1 MSHNIVQEQAHS
13 SIHSWAKRLVDV
25 RPDELRSLIWSFLY
39 FFSLLC
45 SYYIIRPIRDE
56 MGIAGGVENLHWL
69 FTGTFLSMLAAVP
82 LFGWIASTYPR
93 KTFIPCVYYFFIAN
107 LLLFFVLFSTNLTH
121 AYVARAFF
129 IWVSVYNLFVVSVF
143 WSFMADIYSDSQ
155 AKRLFGFIAA
165 GGTTGALVGPALTGN
180 LVLLLGPK
188 NLLLLSAILLLVSVV
203 CIRNLISKTRESNST
218 IPLSFSQAEPTQ
230 AEDSDEKPMG
240 GSMVA
245 AFRLVLGSPY
255 LMGICLL
262 ILLFTTLATFLYFQ
276 QAQIVRDSFED
287 PSRRTAVFA
296 AIDFAVNILT
306 VTIQVFLTGRIVK
319 SIGLGLSL
327 AVIPVLL
334 GLGFLILGLIPLLMV
349 LVIVQVVRRA
359 GDYAIMRP
367 SREMLFTVLNKE
379 EKYKAKNFID
389 TAIYRGGDAVS
400 AWIYAGLSGL
410 GLSLSAIA
418 LAAVPISGIW
428 AVVSYILGKKRE
440 ELAGKGIWGSK

>member
-1 MSHNIVQEQAHS
+1 
-13 SIHSWAKRLVDV
+13 
-25 RPDELRSLIWSFLY
+25 
-39 FFSLLC
+39 
-45 SYYIIRPIRDE
+45 

-82 LFGWIASTYPR
+82 LFGWIASKYPR
-93 KTFIPCVYYFFIAN
+93 KRFIPCVYYFFIAN
-107 LLLFFVLFSTNLTH
+107 LLLFFFLFSTNLTH

-143 WSFMADIYSDSQ
+143 WSFMADIYSDNQ

-165 GGTTGALVGPALTGN
+165 GGTTGAIVGPALTGN

-188 NLLLLSAILLLVSVV
+188 NLLPLSAILLLVSVV
-203 CIRNLISKTRESNST
+203 CIRRLISKKHESTST
-218 IPLSFSQAEPTQ
+218 VPDSFSKTEPSQ

-240 GSMVA
+240 GSIVA
-245 AFRLVLGSPY
+245 AFRLVLSSPY

-276 QAQIVRDSFED
+276 QAQIVRDSFDD

-296 AIDFAVNILT
+296 AIDFAVNILA
-306 VTIQVFLTGRIVK
+306 VTIQVLLTGRIVK
-319 SIGLGLSL
+319 SIGLSWSL
-327 AVIPVLL
+327 ALIPVIL
-334 GLGFLILGLIPLLMV
+334 GLGFLMLGLVPLLMV

-359 GDYAIMRP
+359 GDYAIMKP

-428 AVVSYILGKKRE
+428 AIVSYILGKKRE
-440 ELAGKGIWGSK
+440 ELAGRSA

>member
-1 MSHNIVQEQAHS
+1 MSHNIAHQQAS
-13 SIHSWAKRLVDV
+13 APFHSWMTRLVEV
-25 RPDELRSLIWSFLY
+25 QRDELGSLIWSFLY

-69 FTGTFLSMLAAVP
+69 FTGTFFVMLAAVP
-82 LFGWIASTYPR
+82 LFGWIASRYPR
-93 KTFIPCVYYFFIAN
+93 KRFVPYVYYFFIAN
-107 LLLFFVLFSTNLTH
+107 LLLFFFLFSTNLTH

-143 WSFMADIYSDSQ
+143 WSFMADIYSDNQ

-165 GGTTGALVGPALTGN
+165 GGTTGAIVGPALTGN

-188 NLLLLSAILLLVSVV
+188 NLLPLSAILLLLSIV
-203 CIRNLISKTRESNST
+203 CIRRLISNSRESTST
-218 IPLSFSQAEPTQ
+218 VPDSFPKIERNQT
-230 AEDSDEKPMG
+230 EDPDEKPMG
-240 GSMVA
+240 GTILA
-245 AFRLVLGSPY
+245 AFRLVLRSPY

-262 ILLFTTLATFLYFQ
+262 ISLLTTLATFLYFQ
-276 QAQIVRDSFED
+276 QAQIVRDSFHD

-319 SIGLGLSL
+319 SIGLSWSL
-327 AVIPVLL
+327 ALVPVGLGVGFFTL
-334 GLGFLILGLIPLLMV
+334 GLAPLLIV
-349 LVIVQVVRRA
+349 LVIVQIVRRA
-359 GDYAIMRP
+359 GNYAIMRP

-418 LAAVPISGIW
+418 FVAVPLSGLW
-428 AVVSYILGKKRE
+428 AIVSYLLGDKRE
-440 ELAGKGIWGSK
+440 KLAGKAGKER

>member
-1 MSHNIVQEQAHS
+1 MSHNIAHQQANAS
-13 SIHSWAKRLVDV
+13 LYSWMTRLVDV
-25 RPDELRSLIWSFLY
+25 QPDELRSLIWSFLY

-82 LFGWIASTYPR
+82 LFGWIASKYPR
-93 KTFIPCVYYFFIAN
+93 KRFIPCVYYFFIAN
-107 LLLFFVLFSTNLTH
+107 LLLFFFLFSTNLTH

-143 WSFMADIYSDSQ
+143 WSFMADIYSDNQ

-165 GGTTGALVGPALTGN
+165 GGTTGAIVGPALTGN

-188 NLLLLSAILLLVSVV
+188 NLLPLSAILLLVSVV
-203 CIRNLISKTRESNST
+203 CIRRLISKKHESTST
-218 IPLSFSQAEPTQ
+218 VPDSFSKTEPNQ

-240 GSMVA
+240 GSIVA
-245 AFRLVLGSPY
+245 AFRLVLSSPY

-276 QAQIVRDSFED
+276 QAQIVRDSFDD

-296 AIDFAVNILT
+296 AIDFAVNILA
-306 VTIQVFLTGRIVK
+306 VTIQVLLTGRIVK
-319 SIGLGLSL
+319 SIGLSWSL
-327 AVIPVLL
+327 ALIPVLL
-334 GLGFLILGLIPLLMV
+334 GLGFLMLGLVPLLMV

-359 GDYAIMRP
+359 GDYAIMKP

-410 GLSLSAIA
+410 GVSLSAIA

-428 AVVSYILGKKRE
+428 AIVSYILGKKRE
-440 ELAGKGIWGSK
+440 ELAGKSRGE

>member
-1 MSHNIVQEQAHS
+1 
-13 SIHSWAKRLVDV
+13 
-25 RPDELRSLIWSFLY
+25 
-39 FFSLLC
+39 
-45 SYYIIRPIRDE
+45 

-82 LFGWIASTYPR
+82 LFGWIASKYPR
-93 KTFIPCVYYFFIAN
+93 KRFIPCVYYFFIAN
-107 LLLFFVLFSTNLTH
+107 LLLFFFLFSTNLTH

-143 WSFMADIYSDSQ
+143 WSFMADIYSDNQ

-165 GGTTGALVGPALTGN
+165 GGTTGAIVGPALTGN

-188 NLLLLSAILLLVSVV
+188 NLLPLSAILLLVSVV
-203 CIRNLISKTRESNST
+203 CIRRLISKKHESTST
-218 IPLSFSQAEPTQ
+218 VPDSFSKTEPNQT
-230 AEDSDEKPMG
+230 EDSDEKPMG
-240 GSMVA
+240 GSIVA
-245 AFRLVLGSPY
+245 AFRLVLSSPY

-276 QAQIVRDSFED
+276 QAQIVRDSFDD

-296 AIDFAVNILT
+296 AIDFAVNILA
-306 VTIQVFLTGRIVK
+306 VTIQVLLTGRIVK
-319 SIGLGLSL
+319 SIGLSWSL
-327 AVIPVLL
+327 ALIPVLL
-334 GLGFLILGLIPLLMV
+334 GLGFLMLGLVPLLMV

-359 GDYAIMRP
+359 GDYAIMKP

-428 AVVSYILGKKRE
+428 AIVSYILGKKRE
-440 ELAGKGIWGSK
+440 ELAGKSRGE

>member
-1 MSHNIVQEQAHS
+1 MSHNIAHEQAHS
-13 SIHSWAKRLVDV
+13 SLHSWATRLVDV

-56 MGIAGGVENLHWL
+56 MGIAGGVENVQWL
-69 FTGTFLSMLAAVP
+69 FTGTFLMMLAAVP
-82 LFGWIASTYPR
+82 IFGWIASRYPR
-93 KTFIPCVYYFFIAN
+93 KRFIPYVYYFFIAN
-107 LLLFFVLFSTNLTH
+107 LLLFFFLFSTDLTH

-165 GGTTGALVGPALTGN
+165 GGTTGAIVGPALTGN

-188 NLLLLSAILLLVSVV
+188 NLLPISAILLLVSVV
-203 CIRNLISKTRESNST
+203 CIRRLIPKKHKST
-218 IPLSFSQAEPTQ
+218 STVPDSFSNTEPNQAG
-230 AEDSDEKPMG
+230 DSDEKPMG
-240 GSMVA
+240 GSIVA
-245 AFRLVLGSPY
+245 AFSLVLSSPY

-262 ILLFTTLATFLYFQ
+262 IFLFTTLATFLYFQ
-276 QAQIVRDSFED
+276 QAQIVRDSFDD

-296 AIDFAVNILT
+296 AIDFAVNILA
-306 VTIQVFLTGRIVK
+306 VVIQVFLTGRIVK
-319 SIGLGLSL
+319 SIGLRWSL
-327 AVIPVLL
+327 ALIPVLL
-334 GLGFLILGLIPLLMV
+334 GLGFLMLGLAPLLIV

-359 GDYAIMRP
+359 GNYAITRP
-367 SREMLFTVLNKE
+367 SREMLFTVLTKE

-389 TAIYRGGDAVS
+389 TAIYRGGDVVS
-400 AWIYAGLSGL
+400 AWVYAGLSGL

-418 LAAVPISGIW
+418 LAAVPLSGIW
-428 AVVSYILGKKRE
+428 ATVSYILGKKRGK
-440 ELAGKGIWGSK
+440 LAGKGM

>member
-1 MSHNIVQEQAHS
+1 MSHNIAQEQAYAS
-13 SIHSWAKRLVDV
+13 LYSWMTRLVDV

-56 MGIAGGVENLHWL
+56 MGIAGGVENLQWL
-69 FTGTFLSMLAAVP
+69 FTGTFLMMLAAVP
-82 LFGWIASTYPR
+82 IFGWIASSYPR
-93 KTFIPCVYYFFIAN
+93 KRFIPYVYYFFIAN
-107 LLLFFVLFSTNLTH
+107 LLLFFFLFSTDLTH

-165 GGTTGALVGPALTGN
+165 GGTTGAIVGPALTAN

-188 NLLLLSAILLLVSVV
+188 NLLPISAILLLVSVV
-203 CIRNLISKTRESNST
+203 CIRRLISKKHESTST
-218 IPLSFSQAEPTQ
+218 VSDPISKTGSNHAD
-230 AEDSDEKPMG
+230 DSDEKPMG
-240 GSMVA
+240 GSIVA
-245 AFRLVLGSPY
+245 AFSLVLSSPY

-262 ILLFTTLATFLYFQ
+262 IFLFTTLATFLYFQ
-276 QAQIVRDSFED
+276 QAQIVRDSFDD

-296 AIDFAVNILT
+296 AIDFAVNILA
-306 VTIQVFLTGRIVK
+306 VVIQVFLTGRIVK
-319 SIGLGLSL
+319 TIGLGWSL
-327 AVIPVLL
+327 ALIPVLL
-334 GLGFLILGLIPLLMV
+334 GLGFLMLGLTPILIV

-359 GDYAIMRP
+359 GNYALTRP
-367 SREMLFTVLNKE
+367 SREMLFTVLTKE

-400 AWIYAGLSGL
+400 AWVYAGLSGL

-418 LAAVPISGIW
+418 IVAVPLSGIW
-428 AVVSYILGKKRE
+428 ATVSYVLGKKRE
-440 ELAGKGIWGSK
+440 KLAGKGI

>member
-1 MSHNIVQEQAHS
+1 
-13 SIHSWAKRLVDV
+13 
-25 RPDELRSLIWSFLY
+25 
-39 FFSLLC
+39 
-45 SYYIIRPIRDE
+45 

-82 LFGWIASTYPR
+82 LFGWIASKYPR
-93 KTFIPCVYYFFIAN
+93 KRFIPCVYYFFIAN
-107 LLLFFVLFSTNLTH
+107 LLLFFFLFSTNLTH

-143 WSFMADIYSDSQ
+143 WSFMADIYSDNQ

-165 GGTTGALVGPALTGN
+165 GGTTGAIVGPALTGN

-188 NLLLLSAILLLVSVV
+188 NLLPLSAILLLVSVV
-203 CIRNLISKTRESNST
+203 CIRRLISKKHESTST
-218 IPLSFSQAEPTQ
+218 VPDSFSKTEPNQ

-240 GSMVA
+240 GSIVA
-245 AFRLVLGSPY
+245 AFRLVLSSPY

-276 QAQIVRDSFED
+276 QAQIVRDSFDD

-296 AIDFAVNILT
+296 AIDFAVNILA
-306 VTIQVFLTGRIVK
+306 VTIQVLLTGRIVK
-319 SIGLGLSL
+319 SIGLSWSL
-327 AVIPVLL
+327 ALIPVLL
-334 GLGFLILGLIPLLMV
+334 GLGFLMLGLVPLLMV

-359 GDYAIMRP
+359 GDYAIMKP

-428 AVVSYILGKKRE
+428 AIVSYILGKKRE
-440 ELAGKGIWGSK
+440 ELAGRSA

>member
-1 MSHNIVQEQAHS
+1 MSHNIAHEQARS
-13 SIHSWAKRLVDV
+13 SLYSLATRLVDV

-56 MGIAGGVENLHWL
+56 MGIAGGVENLQWL
-69 FTGTFLSMLAAVP
+69 FTGTFLMMLAAVP
-82 LFGWIASTYPR
+82 IFGWIASRYPR
-93 KTFIPCVYYFFIAN
+93 KRFIPYVYYFFIAN
-107 LLLFFVLFSTNLTH
+107 LLLFFFLFSTDLTH

-165 GGTTGALVGPALTGN
+165 GGTTGAIVGPALTGN
-180 LVLLLGPK
+180 LVLLLGPT
-188 NLLLLSAILLLVSVV
+188 NLLPISAILLFVSVV
-203 CIRNLISKTRESNST
+203 CIRRLISKRHGSAST
-218 IPLSFSQAEPTQ
+218 VPDSFSKAGPDQ

-240 GSMVA
+240 GSIVA
-245 AFRLVLGSPY
+245 AFRLVLSSPY

-262 ILLFTTLATFLYFQ
+262 IFLFTTLATFLYFQ
-276 QAQIVRDSFED
+276 QAQIVRDSFDD

-296 AIDFAVNILT
+296 AIDFAVNILA

-319 SIGLGLSL
+319 SIGLRWSL
-327 AVIPVLL
+327 ALIPVLL
-334 GLGFLILGLIPLLMV
+334 GLGFLMLGLAPLLIV

-359 GDYAIMRP
+359 GNYAITRP
-367 SREMLFTVLNKE
+367 SREMLFTVLTKE

-389 TAIYRGGDAVS
+389 TAIYRGGDVVS
-400 AWIYAGLSGL
+400 AWVYAGFSGL

-418 LAAVPISGIW
+418 IVAVPLSGIW
-428 AVVSYILGKKRE
+428 AAVSYILGKKRE
-440 ELAGKGIWGSK
+440 KLAGKDM

>member
-1 MSHNIVQEQAHS
+1 MSHNIAHEQAHS
-13 SIHSWAKRLVDV
+13 SLHSWATRLVDV

-56 MGIAGGVENLHWL
+56 MGIAGGVENLQWL
-69 FTGTFLSMLAAVP
+69 FTGTFLMMLAAVP
-82 LFGWIASTYPR
+82 IFGWIASRYPR
-93 KTFIPCVYYFFIAN
+93 KRFIPYVYYFFITN
-107 LLLFFVLFSTNLTH
+107 LLLFFFLFSTDLTH

-165 GGTTGALVGPALTGN
+165 GGTTGAIVGPALTGN

-188 NLLLLSAILLLVSVV
+188 NLLPISAILLFVSVV
-203 CIRNLISKTRESNST
+203 CIRRLISKRHESTSMV
-218 IPLSFSQAEPTQ
+218 PDSFSKTGPNQS
-230 AEDSDEKPMG
+230 EDSDEKPMG
-240 GSMVA
+240 GSIVA
-245 AFRLVLGSPY
+245 AFSLVLSSPY

-262 ILLFTTLATFLYFQ
+262 IFLFTTLATFLYFQ
-276 QAQIVRDSFED
+276 QAQIVRDSFDD

-296 AIDFAVNILT
+296 AIDFVVNILA
-306 VTIQVFLTGRIVK
+306 VVIQVFLTGRIVK
-319 SIGLGLSL
+319 SMGLRWSL
-327 AVIPVLL
+327 ALIPVLL
-334 GLGFLILGLIPLLMV
+334 GLGFLMLGLAPLLIV

-359 GDYAIMRP
+359 GNYAITRP
-367 SREMLFTVLNKE
+367 SREMLFTVLTKE

-389 TAIYRGGDAVS
+389 TAIYRGGDVVS
-400 AWIYAGLSGL
+400 AWVYAGLSGL

-418 LAAVPISGIW
+418 LAAVPLSGIW
-428 AVVSYILGKKRE
+428 ATVSYILGKERE
-440 ELAGKGIWGSK
+440 KLAGRDM

>member
-1 MSHNIVQEQAHS
+1 
-13 SIHSWAKRLVDV
+13 
-25 RPDELRSLIWSFLY
+25 
-39 FFSLLC
+39 
-45 SYYIIRPIRDE
+45 

-82 LFGWIASTYPR
+82 LFGWIASKYPR
-93 KTFIPCVYYFFIAN
+93 KRFIPCVYYFFIAN
-107 LLLFFVLFSTNLTH
+107 LLLFFFLFSTNLTH

-143 WSFMADIYSDSQ
+143 WSFMADIYSDNQ

-165 GGTTGALVGPALTGN
+165 GGTTGAIVGPALTGN

-188 NLLLLSAILLLVSVV
+188 NLLPLSAILLLVSVV
-203 CIRNLISKTRESNST
+203 CIRRLISKKHESTST
-218 IPLSFSQAEPTQ
+218 VPDSFSKTEPNQT
-230 AEDSDEKPMG
+230 EDSDEKPVG
-240 GSMVA
+240 GSIVA
-245 AFRLVLGSPY
+245 AFRLVLSSPY

-276 QAQIVRDSFED
+276 QAQIVRDSFD
-287 PSRRTAVFA
+287 DSSRRTAVFA
-296 AIDFAVNILT
+296 AIDFAVNILA
-306 VTIQVFLTGRIVK
+306 VTIQVLLTGRIVK
-319 SIGLGLSL
+319 SIGLSWSL
-327 AVIPVLL
+327 ALIPVLL
-334 GLGFLILGLIPLLMV
+334 GLGFLMLGLVPLLMV

-428 AVVSYILGKKRE
+428 AIVSYILGKKRE
-440 ELAGKGIWGSK
+440 GLAGKSR

>member
-1 MSHNIVQEQAHS
+1 MSHNIAHQQANAS
-13 SIHSWAKRLVDV
+13 LYSWMTRLVDV
-25 RPDELRSLIWSFLY
+25 QPDELRSLIWSFLY

-82 LFGWIASTYPR
+82 LFGWIASKYPR
-93 KTFIPCVYYFFIAN
+93 KRFIPCVYYFFIAN
-107 LLLFFVLFSTNLTH
+107 LLLFFFLFSTNLTH

-143 WSFMADIYSDSQ
+143 WSFMADIYSDNQ

-165 GGTTGALVGPALTGN
+165 GGTTGAIVGPALTGN

-188 NLLLLSAILLLVSVV
+188 NLLPLSAILLLVSVV
-203 CIRNLISKTRESNST
+203 CIGRLISKKHESTST
-218 IPLSFSQAEPTQ
+218 VPGSFSKTEPNQ

-240 GSMVA
+240 GSIVA
-245 AFRLVLGSPY
+245 AFRLVLSSPY

-276 QAQIVRDSFED
+276 QAQIVRDSFDD

-296 AIDFAVNILT
+296 AIDFAVNILA
-306 VTIQVFLTGRIVK
+306 VTIQVLLTGRIVK
-319 SIGLGLSL
+319 SIGLSWSL
-327 AVIPVLL
+327 ALIPVLL
-334 GLGFLILGLIPLLMV
+334 GLGFLMLGLVPLLMV

-359 GDYAIMRP
+359 GDYAIMKP
-367 SREMLFTVLNKE
+367 SREMLFTVLNKQ

-410 GLSLSAIA
+410 GVSLSAIA

-428 AVVSYILGKKRE
+428 AIVSYILGKKRE
-440 ELAGKGIWGSK
+440 ELAGRSA

>member
-1 MSHNIVQEQAHS
+1 
-13 SIHSWAKRLVDV
+13 
-25 RPDELRSLIWSFLY
+25 
-39 FFSLLC
+39 
-45 SYYIIRPIRDE
+45 

-82 LFGWIASTYPR
+82 LFGWIASKYPR
-93 KTFIPCVYYFFIAN
+93 KRFIPCVYYFFIAN
-107 LLLFFVLFSTNLTH
+107 LLLFFFLFSTNLTH

-143 WSFMADIYSDSQ
+143 WSFMADIYSDNQ

-165 GGTTGALVGPALTGN
+165 GGTTGAIVGPALTGN

-188 NLLLLSAILLLVSVV
+188 NLLPLSAILLLVSVV
-203 CIRNLISKTRESNST
+203 CIRRLISKKHESNST
-218 IPLSFSQAEPTQ
+218 VPDSFSKTEPNQT
-230 AEDSDEKPMG
+230 EDSDEKPMG
-240 GSMVA
+240 GSIVA
-245 AFRLVLGSPY
+245 AFRLVLSSPY

-276 QAQIVRDSFED
+276 QAQIVRDSFD
-287 PSRRTAVFA
+287 DSSRRTAVFA
-296 AIDFAVNILT
+296 AIDFAVNILA
-306 VTIQVFLTGRIVK
+306 VTIQVLLTGRIVK
-319 SIGLGLSL
+319 SIGLSWSL
-327 AVIPVLL
+327 ALIPVLL
-334 GLGFLILGLIPLLMV
+334 GLGFLMLGLVPLLVV

-359 GDYAIMRP
+359 GDYAIMKP

-428 AVVSYILGKKRE
+428 AIVSYILGKKRE
-440 ELAGKGIWGSK
+440 GLAGKGR

>member
-1 MSHNIVQEQAHS
+1 
-13 SIHSWAKRLVDV
+13 
-25 RPDELRSLIWSFLY
+25 
-39 FFSLLC
+39 
-45 SYYIIRPIRDE
+45 

-82 LFGWIASTYPR
+82 LFGWIASKYPR
-93 KTFIPCVYYFFIAN
+93 KRFIPCVYYFFIAN
-107 LLLFFVLFSTNLTH
+107 LLLFFFLFSTNLTH

-143 WSFMADIYSDSQ
+143 WSFMADIYSDNQ

-165 GGTTGALVGPALTGN
+165 GGTTGAIVGPALTGN

-188 NLLLLSAILLLVSVV
+188 NLLPLSAILLLVSVV
-203 CIRNLISKTRESNST
+203 CIRRLISKKHESTST
-218 IPLSFSQAEPTQ
+218 VPDSFSKTEPNQT
-230 AEDSDEKPMG
+230 EDSDEKPMG
-240 GSMVA
+240 GSIVA
-245 AFRLVLGSPY
+245 AFRLVLSSPY

-276 QAQIVRDSFED
+276 QAQIVRDSFDD

-296 AIDFAVNILT
+296 AIDFAVNILA
-306 VTIQVFLTGRIVK
+306 VTIQVLLTGRIVK
-319 SIGLGLSL
+319 SIGLSWSL
-327 AVIPVLL
+327 ALIPVLL
-334 GLGFLILGLIPLLMV
+334 GLGFLMLGLVPLLMV

-359 GDYAIMRP
+359 GDYAIMKP

-428 AVVSYILGKKRE
+428 AIVSYILGKKRE
-440 ELAGKGIWGSK
+440 ELAGKSR

>member
-1 MSHNIVQEQAHS
+1 MSHNIAHQQAS
-13 SIHSWAKRLVDV
+13 APFHSWMTRLVEV
-25 RPDELRSLIWSFLY
+25 QRDELGSLIWSFLY

-69 FTGTFLSMLAAVP
+69 FTGTFFVMLAAVP
-82 LFGWIASTYPR
+82 LFGWIASRYPR
-93 KTFIPCVYYFFIAN
+93 KRFVPYVYYFFIAN
-107 LLLFFVLFSTNLTH
+107 LLLFFFLFSTNLTH

-143 WSFMADIYSDSQ
+143 WSFMADIYSDNQ

-165 GGTTGALVGPALTGN
+165 GGTTGAIVGPALTGN

-188 NLLLLSAILLLVSVV
+188 NLLPLSAILLLLSIV
-203 CIRNLISKTRESNST
+203 CIRRLISNSRESTST
-218 IPLSFSQAEPTQ
+218 VPDSFPKIERNQT
-230 AEDSDEKPMG
+230 EDPDEKPMG
-240 GSMVA
+240 GTILA
-245 AFRLVLGSPY
+245 AFRLVLRSPY

-262 ILLFTTLATFLYFQ
+262 ISLLTTLATFLYFQ
-276 QAQIVRDSFED
+276 QAQIVRDSFHD

-319 SIGLGLSL
+319 SIGLSWSL
-327 AVIPVLL
+327 ALVPVGLGVGFFTL
-334 GLGFLILGLIPLLMV
+334 GLAPLLIV
-349 LVIVQVVRRA
+349 LIIVQIVRRA
-359 GDYAIMRP
+359 GNYAIMRP

-418 LAAVPISGIW
+418 FVAVPLSGLW
-428 AVVSYILGKKRE
+428 AIVSYLLGDKRE
-440 ELAGKGIWGSK
+440 KLAGKAGKER